1 MIRHA
6 ATSDLDAIQRC
17 AEAAYAKYVERIG
30 RKPAPMVADFERLIE
45 QNSVVV
51 EVDAAERIRGFVVSY
66 PWNGHLHLE
75 NVAVDPRCQGL
86 GIGRRLIE
94 WVEQRALAGGYDRI
108 ELYTNAKMHENL
120 TLYPRLGYRE
130 FDRRVE
136 DGFDRVYFS
145 KILKTS

>member
-6 ATSDLDAIQRC
+6 VNSDRDAIRRC
-17 AEAAYAKYVERIG
+17 AEAAYAKYLERIG
-30 RKPAPMVADFERLIE
+30 REPAPMVADFAVLIE
-45 QNSVVV
+45 QNSVMVA
-51 EVDAAERIRGFVVSY
+51 VDDAQQVRGFVVSY
-66 PWNGHLHLE
+66 PQNDHLHLE
-75 NVAVDPRCQGL
+75 NVAVDPACQGQ

-94 WVEQRALAGGYDRI
+94 RVEQRALAEGYGRI

-120 TLYPRLGYRE
+120 TLYPKLGYRE

-145 KILKTS
+145 KDLEAR